1 MASADNPVIT
11 PHSYEEAFVPPRIS
25 YCMFID
31 KHVQIV
37 NNLLKENTTM
47 SKSKEELNKLKEEV
61 EAVNE
66 KLAELTP
73 EEIAQVNGGRGLVCG
88 KRGLVP
94 AAIGPGV
101 TIDVK

>member
-37 NNLLKENTTM
+37 NNLFSMFFNNHLDAI
-47 SKSKEELNKLKEEV
+47 LNKVILFY
-61 EAVNE
+61 NF
-66 KLAELTP
+66 AESTFC
-73 EEIAQVNGGRGLVCG
+73 EI
-88 KRGLVP
+88 
-94 AAIGPGV
+94 IM
-101 TIDVK
+101 